1 MGGNIMFD
9 SYPDVLKTSDVQR
22 MLHIGK
28 KSVYDLI
35 HSKRIHAKK
44 IGKNYR
50 ISKESVVHFIQQQ

>member
-1 MGGNIMFD
+1 MFD

-50 ISKESVVHFIQQQ
+50 ISKESVIHFIQQQ